1 MSNSQSH
8 ATGSGSLVTSQSDV
22 LSFRATIAAG
32 RLRLL
37 RGLCL
42 AALLISGYL
51 AWSAIQLRPVIGC
64 GGSDL
69 IDCDHVLNS
78 HWSKIFGLP
87 VSIPAV
93 GLYAT
98 LLGLLAFAGSPV
110 PAAFRRLLLT
120 ALSCGFLVAGWA
132 ALWFIGLQLVVL
144 KHLCPWCLAAHLCG
158 LALSVWALTVGAP
171 QSRLRITAT
180 GLMLASGLAV
190 TQVLTPA
197 TAAYEVVVPDYA
209 KAAQSNA
216 AEQVAAPTEEFAA
229 PAEDFAAPADPAP
242 AVPATAAP
250 PPPPAA
256 APEQAPAAETFE
268 PPVAVVPGN
277 SRPARMAGPLLAM
290 SLKSLILLPAGQ
302 PDENGQPAQTEATG
316 QAVASPRTTRKVT
329 ILGTE
334 KPITLDPA
342 GWPLLGTAD
351 ARFIFVEMFDY
362 TCPHCR
368 ETHQSIRGAF
378 ERFGQDLAVIALPV
392 PLESECNRAASG
404 GGHAGSCELS
414 RLAVAVWRCDRGKFR
429 EFHDWLFDRSRTPAA
444 ARRQAE
450 RLVGRDPLRAELDSG
465 TPGKFVDRHV
475 DLYIKLGAGTVP
487 KLLFSD
493 RSVIGSVQ
501 KAPLCSMIS
510 EHMERAPAE

>member
-1 MSNSQSH
+1 MSNSQPH
-8 ATGSGSLVTSQSDV
+8 AADSSSLVTSQSDV
-22 LSFRATIAAG
+22 PSFRATIAAG

-110 PAAFRRLLLT
+110 PAAFQRLLLT
-120 ALSCGFLVAGWA
+120 TLSCGFLVAGWA
-132 ALWFIGLQLVVL
+132 ALWFIGLQLLVL

-158 LALSVWALTVGAP
+158 LALSVWALTAGATHG
-171 QSRLRITAT
+171 RLRITAT

-190 TQVLTPA
+190 SQVLTPA
-197 TAAYEVVVPDYA
+197 TAAYEVVVPEYA
-209 KAAQSNA
+209 KAAQSNS
-216 AEQVAAPTEEFAA
+216 AEQVTAPTEDFAAPTE
-229 PAEDFAAPADPAP
+229 DFATPADPAP
-242 AVPATAAP
+242 AVPAAAT
-250 PPPPAA
+250 PAP
-256 APEQAPAAETFE
+256 APAPAQAPAAETFE
-268 PPVAVVPGN
+268 PPAAVVPRN
-277 SRPARMAGPLLAM
+277 SRPARFSSTLLAM
-290 SLKSLILLPAGQ
+290 SLQSLILLPAGQ
-302 PDENGQPAQTEATG
+302 PDENGQPAQTEASA
-316 QAVASPRTTRKVT
+316 QAVPSPQTTRKVT

-342 GWPLLGTAD
+342 GWPLLGAAD

-404 GGHAGSCELS
+404 GGHPGSCELS
-414 RLAVAVWRCDRGKFR
+414 RLAVAVWRCDRAKFR

-450 RLVGRDPLRAELDSG
+450 RLVGRDQLRAELDSG

-501 KAPLCSMIS
+501 KDPLCSMIS
-510 EHMERAPAE
+510 EHMEQAPAK